1 MGYCIFCNHCEQDK
15 VNADKEMPCNLLGIN
30 VTAMKSCPGWKPIE
44 KTEEQKVKDEEERQR
59 LLAGAKREQP
69 AKSEKKV
76 VAKQPVARQ
85 PRKKSVQPVLVK
97 FDPSRPVLKPFAH
110 QVEAIN
116 KFKDADDIAL
126 FFEMGCGKSFTT
138 LQIAEH
144 KFKKGVIKGLLV
156 VAPNDVHRQW
166 YDDLVN
172 GVDKDH
178 DGIMWQE
185 ISVDFEAQCVG
196 GRGGQKELYPF
207 ESDDTFK
214 FVSVNVDTFSQPHKW
229 EEIVFWAN
237 NNSYMIAID
246 EATSIKN
253 PDSKRSQ
260 RLLYEFNDV
269 TKRGKRIVSSVKK
282 HPVRAIL
289 TGTPVTNGPMD
300 LWAMMEFVHPNY
312 FNRNYY
318 SFRAY
323 YGMFTKLTVQTSY
336 GSARDVD
343 VLLTEKTWR
352 GIHDSESYDEA
363 RCVFGCS
370 EDTYMTIKH
379 QDKFVGP
386 YKHADELKKLLE
398 PVAVFRKLTDCVDM
412 PPVQY
417 ICRQVGMSDAQQSV
431 YNQMKR
437 DLLAQF
443 DNYTCTAKNK
453 LIVNLR
459 LQQISSG
466 FIMGQ
471 KEIDPENYDLSVFG
485 SEEAIDNMDVQPNEV
500 VWLGDSNPKLDAL
513 MRDVA
518 ECDKPL
524 LILTRYSAEA
534 AKIYEM
540 CEKAGYRTGL
550 FTGWKVVGGVDEFKN
565 GNLDILVANST
576 KIARGFNLQCAH
588 TTLFYSN
595 TFSMEIRQQAEFR
608 TFRMG
613 QQHPCLY
620 IDYTACEVDNTINE
634 ALAMKKGLLEYIR
647 EKDLSE
653 VV

>member
-1 MGYCIFCNHCEQDK
+1 MQKCVFCSNWCKDQVE
-15 VNADKEMPCNLLGIN
+15 NYEAPCKLLERR
-30 VTAMKSCPGWKPIE
+30 TASMSSCPGWRPIE
-44 KTEEQKVKDEEERQR
+44 YTAEEQAETER
-59 LLAGAKREQP
+59 LLSLGNKATTPVKQQPSKPAVKRTR
-69 AKSEKKV
+69 KV
-76 VAKQPVARQ
+76 SAEPT
-85 PRKKSVQPVLVK
+85 LVRY
-97 FDPSRPVLKPFAH
+97 DPNRPVLKPFAH
-110 QVEAIN
+110 QLEAFE

-138 LQIAEH
+138 LYIAQH
-144 KFKKGVIKGLLV
+144 KFKKGDIKGLLV

-166 YDDLVN
+166 YDELVN

-178 DGIMWQE
+178 DGVMWQE
-185 ISVDFEAQCVG
+185 LSIDFEAQCVG

-207 ESDDTFK
+207 ETEDLFK

-237 NNSYMIAID
+237 SNNYMIAVD
-246 EATSIKN
+246 EATSMKN

-260 RLLYEFNDV
+260 RLLYEFNNV
-269 TKRGKRIVSSVKK
+269 TKRGKKVVASVKK

-323 YGMFTKLTVQTSY
+323 YGMFTKLTVETSY

-343 VLLTEKTWR
+343 VLLTEKTWQ
-352 GIHDSESYDEA
+352 GIHNCESYDEA
-363 RCVFGCS
+363 RCLFGCS
-370 EDTYMTIKH
+370 EDTYMTVKH
-379 QDKFVGP
+379 QDKFIGP

-398 PVAVFRKLTDCVDM
+398 PAAVFRKLTDCVDM

-417 ICRQVGMSDAQQSV
+417 IVRKVGMSDAQKAV
-431 YNQMKR
+431 YNSMKK
-437 DLLAQF
+437 DLLAQY
-443 DNYTCTAKNK
+443 DSYTATATNK
-453 LIVNLR
+453 LVVNLR

-466 FIMGQ
+466 FIMG
-471 KEIDPENYDLSVFG
+471 KKAVDSADWDFGVFG
-485 SEEAIDNMDVQPNEV
+485 MEDVAALDNKDLAPDEV

-513 MRDVA
+513 MHDVA

-534 AKIYEM
+534 AKIYEL
-540 CEKAGYRTGL
+540 CEKAGYKTGL
-550 FTGWKVVGGVDEFKN
+550 FTGWKVVGGVDAFKS
-565 GNLDILVANST
+565 GDLDILVANST

-613 QQHPCLY
+613 QKHSCLY
-620 IDYTACEVDNTINE
+620 IDYNASPVDETISD
-634 ALAMKKGLLEYIR
+634 ALRMKKGLLDYIR
-647 EKDLSE
+647 NKDMTE